1 MVSNINISDN
11 LKEFFEIKKMDNITA
26 SRIANDLG
34 ISKKTLSNYIN
45 GDAYIPL
52 IHLNKLANLFNV
64 SIDYLLGLSNLENY
78 ENNKQIEKLDS
89 DLIGKN
95 LKTVRKEL
103 KISQEKIA
111 NLIGVNKSSIS
122 RYENGESLILTICL
136 YTFCKE
142 YQISADYL
150 LGNSENKYIS
160 KKQ

>member
-1 MVSNINISDN
+1 MNISDN

-26 SRIANDLG
+26 SSIANDLG

-78 ENNKQIEKLDS
+78 ENNKQIEQLDS

-95 LKTVRKEL
+95 LKTVR
-103 KISQEKIA
+103 

-150 LGNSENKYIS
+150 LGKSENKYIS

>member
-1 MVSNINISDN
+1 MNISDN
-11 LKEFFEIKKMDNITA
+11 LKEFFEIKKIDNITA
-26 SRIANDLG
+26 SSIANDLG

-78 ENNKQIEKLDS
+78 ENNKQIEQLDS

-150 LGNSENKYIS
+150 LGKSENKYIS

>member
-1 MVSNINISDN
+1 MEN
-11 LKEFFEIKKMDNITA
+11 LKLLRKN
-26 SRIANDLG
+26 ANFTQVEMAKVFNMSLRGYQDIESG
-34 ISKKTLSNYIN
+34 KNETSYK
-45 GDAYIPL
+45 
-52 IHLNKLANLFNV
+52 NLCKFSDYFGC

-78 ENNKQIEKLDS
+78 ENNKQIEQLDS

-150 LGNSENKYIS
+150 LGKSENKYIS